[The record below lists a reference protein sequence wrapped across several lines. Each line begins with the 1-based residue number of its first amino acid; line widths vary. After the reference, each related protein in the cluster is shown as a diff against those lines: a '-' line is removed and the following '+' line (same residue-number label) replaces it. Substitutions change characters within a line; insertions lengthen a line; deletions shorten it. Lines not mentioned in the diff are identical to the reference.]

1 MSQDEPG
8 LRKKANRTRPR
19 ITQAP
24 GRASRRRSVSDLEAV
39 RRAVCGTLNREVEVE
54 IEKES
59 GGRRVVTLLVKKRR
73 SPPIVVE
80 RWEMDAMHK
89 VPLVPAHLRG
99 HFLRNYAVLTGQRAP
114 IGSAWAAAAGE
125 RQVPAGLPK

>member
-1 MSQDEPG
+1 MK
-8 LRKKANRTRPR
+8 KKANRTRHW

-24 GRASRRRSVSDLEAV
+24 RRASRRRSVSDLEAV

-54 IEKES
+54 IEKQS

-80 RWEMDAMHK
+80 RWEMDAMRK

-99 HFLRNYAVLTGQRAP
+99 HFLRNYAVLIGQRVP
-114 IGSAWAAAAGE
+114 IGSASAVAAGE
-125 RQVPAGLPK
+125 PQMPAGLPK

>member
-1 MSQDEPG
+1 MK
-8 LRKKANRTRPR
+8 KKANRTRHW

-24 GRASRRRSVSDLEAV
+24 RRASRRRSVSDLEAV
-39 RRAVCGTLNREVEVE
+39 RRAVCGALNREVEVE
-54 IEKES
+54 IEKQS

-80 RWEMDAMHK
+80 RWEMDAMRK

-99 HFLRNYAVLTGQRAP
+99 HFLRNYAVLIGQRVP
-114 IGSAWAAAAGE
+114 IGSASAVAAGE
-125 RQVPAGLPK
+125 PQMPAGLPK

>member
-1 MSQDEPG
+1 M
-8 LRKKANRTRPR
+8 RKKATRTRPR
-19 ITQAP
+19 IGQAP
-24 GRASRRRSVSDLEAV
+24 RRTSRRQSVSDREAV

-54 IEKES
+54 IEKKS
-59 GGRRVVTLLVKKRR
+59 GGRRVITLLVKKRR
-73 SPPIVVE
+73 SPAIVVE
-80 RWEMDAMHK
+80 RWEMDAMRK

-114 IGSAWAAAAGE
+114 IGSTRAVVAGE